1 MYVIRD
7 AHKAD
12 ITNIISGIQEF
23 VASSSYR
30 IDVVDEL
37 HVENTLLHLIGH
49 GDGCVAVLESEDGA
63 FAGCFIG
70 LAHPHLFS
78 GKRMLGE
85 LFIYTTRESRGH
97 GGKLRRFA
105 EEWAR
110 EHDCSTFS
118 IAYPVSESHLE
129 KVYRRWGFVPCET
142 HWRKELN

>member
-1 MYVIRD
+1 LILRD
-7 AHKAD
+7 AHQAD
-12 ITNIISGIQEF
+12 IPNIIEGIRNF
-23 VASSSYR
+23 VASSSYQ
-30 IDVVDEL
+30 VDTVDSL
-37 HVENTLLHLIGH
+37 HVENTLLSLVANQ
-49 GDGCVAVLESEDGA
+49 DGCVAVLETDEGQ

-70 LAHPHLFS
+70 MAHPHLFS

-85 LFIYTTRESRGH
+85 LFIYTVKAARGH

-110 EHDCSTFS
+110 DRNCETFC

-129 KVYRRWGFVPCET
+129 KVYRRWGFTPCET